1 MRIRREDVEAVRERS
16 RIEDVVSEY
25 VTLRPAGVG
34 SLKGLCP
41 FHDEKSPSFNVRP
54 TVGFYHCFGCQKGGD
69 VISFVMEIDGLA
81 FAEAVERL
89 AQRVG
94 IELRYEDD
102 GGNEGKRP
110 GREGV
115 NQRRRMLEAN
125 RAAAQFYVE
134 QLGASP
140 DASIGR
146 QFLVD
151 RGFDQSAAEL
161 FGVGFAPRGG
171 EVLTRHLLGRGFTRE
186 ELVSAGLSG
195 EGRRG
200 LYDRFRGRLI
210 WPIRDVTGDTL
221 GFGARRLFDDDSIE
235 AKYLNTPETALY
247 KKSHV
252 LYGVDLAKR
261 EIAKARQ
268 VIVVEGYTDVMACH
282 LAGEPTAVATCGT
295 AFAADHIR
303 IVRRLIGDERNAGG
317 KVIFTFDGD
326 AAGQKA
332 ALRAFEDDQRFVSQT
347 FIAVA
352 PSGMDPC
359 DLRQQQGNEAVRELI
374 GTRRPM
380 YEFKIQ
386 SIVNGVDL
394 TTVEG
399 SAQGLRLAAPVVAGI
414 RDEVIRGGYVVKLA
428 GMLGLEDAPV
438 RKAVSRALRELRSG
452 GPSGTGGAAGSA
464 GSGGSGGSGP
474 HGGRWAPGGQSGRG
488 VPVGQGGQGA
498 NDGSGAPGGQGAG
511 GGRLGPGVQG
521 TDEGRGGPG
530 RPGPDG
536 GRGGSDLQ
544 GANGGQGA
552 DGGRWGS
559 GSGDGYGTS
568 GGQGPNGRRVGPSGS
583 GGSGG
588 QGRGGSGGVSGPR
601 GAVRQPDGS
610 WLMPDGTYFHQPEP
624 EPKRGGWKRDG
635 ERGGGRGNRG
645 DWQQRSGAPRNGNGA
660 GPGGPSGFTAPG
672 GLGGYGWTD
681 HEPPPEDVP
690 PPPDEDLSPDAHFAA
705 SGSTQTA
712 DAPPR
717 RYQRPTLE
725 APNPGDPIAA
735 VERQAL
741 ECMLQVP
748 RLVPPVDADNLSG
761 STFQV
766 PAYRAVHDAIRAAG
780 GMAVATGMSESAW
793 VILVQDFAPDAV
805 VPMITELAVA
815 PMPAGEDE
823 VARYAASVVL
833 KVAEMAL
840 VHRIGELRSRV
851 QRMGADEDPSGVFAE
866 LIAAENDRRL
876 LRDRINGNT

>member
-1 MRIRREDVEAVRERS
+1 VRIRREDVEAVRERS

-89 AQRVG
+89 AARVG

-125 RAAAQFYVE
+125 RAAAQFYTE

-186 ELVSAGLSG
+186 ELVSSGLSG

-200 LYDRFRGRLI
+200 LYDRFRGRLM

-261 EIAKARQ
+261 EIAKSHQ

-282 LAGEPTAVATCGT
+282 LAGEATAVATCGT

-303 IVRRLIGDERNAGG
+303 IVRRLIGDERNTGG

-347 FIAVA
+347 YVAIA

-359 DLRQQQGNEAVRELI
+359 DLRQRQGNEAVRELI

-386 SIVNGVDL
+386 SIISEVDL

-399 SAQGLRLAAPVVAGI
+399 SARGLRLAAPVVAGI

-428 GMLGLEDAPV
+428 GMLGLEDSPV
-438 RKAVSRALRELRSG
+438 RKAVSRALRELRSA
-452 GPSGTGGAAGSA
+452 PTPGAAGPGGSA
-464 GSGGSGGSGP
+464 G
-474 HGGRWAPGGQSGRG
+474 PG
-488 VPVGQGGQGA
+488 
-498 NDGSGAPGGQGAG
+498 GAG
-511 GGRLGPGVQG
+511 GTGAAG
-521 TDEGRGGPG
+521 
-530 RPGPDG
+530 
-536 GRGGSDLQ
+536 Q
-544 GANGGQGA
+544 GANGGRRGPGT
-552 DGGRWGS
+552 GG
-559 GSGDGYGTS
+559 GYGTS
-568 GGQGPNGRRVGPSGS
+568 GGRAANE
-583 GGSGG
+583 
-588 QGRGGSGGVSGPR
+588 GRGGTGGAAASSR
-601 GAVRQPDGS
+601 GVLQPDGS

-624 EPKRGGWKRDG
+624 EPKKGGWKRDEG
-635 ERGGGRGNRG
+635 RGGSRGNRG
-645 DWQQRSGAPRNGNGA
+645 DWQQRNGWQRNGS
-660 GPGGPSGFTAPG
+660 GPGGQGVPNGQAGMGGF
-672 GLGGYGWTD
+672 GWTD

-690 PPPDEDLSPDAHFAA
+690 PPADEDLPPDAYVTGPGHVPTPGEA
-705 SGSTQTA
+705 
-712 DAPPR
+712 PR
-717 RYQRPTLE
+717 RFQRPKLA

-741 ECMLQVP
+741 ECLLQVP
-748 RLVPPVDADNLSG
+748 RLVPPVDADDLSG
-761 STFQV
+761 TTFQV

-780 GMAVATGMSESAW
+780 GMAVATGMTESAW
-793 VILVQDFAPDAV
+793 VTLVQDFAPDAV

-815 PMPAGEDE
+815 PLPADREDE
-823 VARYAASVVL
+823 VAKYAASVVL
-833 KVAEMAL
+833 KVAETAL
-840 VHRIGELRSRV
+840 VHRIGDLRSRV
-851 QRMGADEDPSGVFAE
+851 QRMGADEDASAVFAE